1 MEFHNVLSVASRASF
16 REWLSLHHATESECY
31 VFVKRGRPVDDEHFW
46 YLDAVEEGLSV
57 QSSQQI

>member
-1 MEFHNVLSVASRASF
+1 MEFHIVLSVASRASF